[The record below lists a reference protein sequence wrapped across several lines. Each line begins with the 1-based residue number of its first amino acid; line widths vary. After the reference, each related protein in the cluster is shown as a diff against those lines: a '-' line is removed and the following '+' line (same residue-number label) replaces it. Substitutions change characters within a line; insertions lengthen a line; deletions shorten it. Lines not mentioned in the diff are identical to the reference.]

1 MNLLSLGHVD
11 SLQFSL
17 SSSDTGG
24 FGMNTPAYFCM
35 DNFTTNESLDQVPAI
50 KQFAAKLFP
59 DPAEDVLH
67 ISFTDT
73 RLNEVTISDL
83 SGRVVWTGSIMVPG
97 INLNTKNWLP
107 GSYLITVSG
116 NGISSSGRF
125 LKR

>member
-1 MNLLSLGHVD
+1 
-11 SLQFSL
+11 
-17 SSSDTGG
+17 
-24 FGMNTPAYFCM
+24 M